1 MDEHGHSKIFVGNL
15 PFKTRNED
23 LESLFSR
30 FGPVIGVSIRKDRKT
45 NKPKGFAFVS
55 FGIPEAGPEA
65 IRVMNGYSLE
75 GRPLTVN
82 EADKRGGGG
91 GGEGEDEEAIA
102 AANAWKTVPDPPPS
116 AAASAGAGGTSN
128 KASKGSKSWTSW
140 AGPPK

>member
-1 MDEHGHSKIFVGNL
+1 MDDHGHSKIFVGNL

-23 LESLFSR
+23 LETLFSR
-30 FGPVIGVSIRKDRKT
+30 FGPIIGVSIRKDRKT

-55 FGIPEAGPEA
+55 FGTPEAGPEA

-91 GGEGEDEEAIA
+91 EGEDEEAIA
-102 AANAWKTVPDPPPS
+102 AVNAWKTVPDPPPS
-116 AAASAGAGGTSN
+116 AAASASAGGISS
-128 KASKGSKSWTSW
+128 KASKGKSWTSW